1 MKRLIEEIMNI
12 DFTNFQDPKF
22 MHQEEFKQK

>member
-22 MHQEEFKQK
+22 MNQEEFKHR